1 MSQTRKRPKQ
11 ERSRATVEAL
21 LDATAALLVEEGY
34 PRTTTNRIAKRA
46 GVSVGSLYQY
56 FPNKEAVVAALIE
69 RFIDA
74 QFDVLAT
81 RLSASSL
88 DPGQPVAEQ
97 VRGLV
102 VALLEIKKLQPE
114 LARVLF
120 EQTPRVGKLDML
132 PFWVERAVAVVE
144 AAIVMRADE
153 LRPADPALA
162 AHLLVNAI
170 HGIMHYSVLH
180 RPDYIGSDAFVDEVC
195 VLILSYLAPTGGRGA

>member
-1 MSQTRKRPKQ
+1 MTETRKTPKQ

-56 FPNKEAVVAALIE
+56 FPNKESVVAALIE

-74 QFDVLAT
+74 QFEILST
-81 RLSASSL
+81 RLAETIL
-88 DPGQPVAEQ
+88 DPEREIEEH
-97 VRGLV
+97 VRDLV
-102 VALLEIKKLQPE
+102 VALLEIKKLEPE

-120 EQTPRVGKLDML
+120 EQTPAVGKLEML
-132 PFWVERAVAVVE
+132 QIWVERAVAVVE
-144 AAIVMRADE
+144 AAIRARGAQ
-153 LRPADPALA
+153 LRPVDPALA

-180 RPDYIGSDAFVDEVC
+180 RPEYIASEEFVDEVST
-195 VLILSYLAPTGGRGA
+195 LILSYLAQTPGRGA

>member
-1 MSQTRKRPKQ
+1 MNQTRKLPKQ

-34 PRTTTNRIAKRA
+34 PRTTTNRIARRA

-74 QFDVLAT
+74 QFEILAT
-81 RLSASSL
+81 QLSASAL
-88 DPGQPVAEQ
+88 GPERPVSEQ
-97 VRGLV
+97 VRDLV

-120 EQTPRVGKLDML
+120 EQTPSVGKLDML
-132 PFWVERAVAVVE
+132 QFWVERAVAVVE
-144 AAIVMRADE
+144 GAIRMRADE
-153 LRPADPALA
+153 LRPKDPALA
-162 AHLLVNAI
+162 AHLLVNAV
-170 HGIMHYSVLH
+170 HGIMHFSVLH

-195 VLILSYLAPTGGRGA
+195 ALILSYLGATDGRGA